1 MRPLVGNSAAI
12 AFLNLGGGGGP
23 VKVSES
29 FCIQFTRLI
38 QHKQFIALN
47 KMVCIIQNIF
57 FISQ

>member
-23 VKVSES
+23 VKVSGS
-29 FCIQFTRLI
+29 FCIQLHRLI

-47 KMVCIIQNIF
+47 KMVFIIQNIIF
-57 FISQ
+57 TSE